1 VLDLGDTYTTS
12 IRVYDAPPDAG
23 GVLINAGTVTLTIT
37 LPDGTVTTPTPVNSS
52 TGRYKY
58 DLITT
63 QEGLHSIRWQTL
75 NPATAQP
82 DVAIVRAAAPL
93 FLMSL
98 ADAKRALNKSPSI
111 TVDDEEIR
119 DLMEATTLVVEEHL
133 NEVVPPRVVTQR
145 IDAYGQD
152 RLLLKAPVISLTSI
166 TRVAPSAGTY
176 PVGSLVVNKP
186 FGFVDSYGQPFFG
199 ALDVVY
205 RAGYVLPPAN
215 YVEAAKVT
223 LKHLWQ
229 EQQQA
234 GVGPSSPFTDQEF
247 AVPSGSFF
255 ALPPRAIELL
265 GGRGPGFA

>member
-1 VLDLGDTYTTS
+1 LDLGDTHTTS
-12 IRVYDAPPDAG
+12 IRVYDAPPDQG

-37 LPDGTVTTPTPVNSS
+37 LPDGTVSTPTPVNSS

-82 DVAIVRAAAPL
+82 DVAIVRATAPL
-93 FLMSL
+93 FMLSL
-98 ADAKRALNKSPSI
+98 ADAKRALNKSSSI

-119 DLMEATTLVVEEHL
+119 DLLEATTLVVEDWL
-133 NEVVPPRVVTQR
+133 KQVVPPRVVTQR
-145 IDAYGQD
+145 IDTYGQD
-152 RLLLKAPVISLTSI
+152 RLLLKPPVISLTSI
-166 TRVAPSAGTY
+166 TRVAPDAGTY
-176 PVGSLVVNKP
+176 PVGGLVVNKP
-186 FGFVDSYGQPFFG
+186 FGIVDTYGAPFYG

-205 RAGYVLPPAN
+205 RAGYTSPPPN

-223 LKHLWQ
+223 LQHLWQ
-229 EQQQA
+229 GQQQP
-234 GVGPSSPFTDQEF
+234 GVGPPSPFGEQELS
-247 AVPSGSFF
+247 VPSGSFF
-255 ALPPRAIELL
+255 ALPPRAMELL